1 MSEISYRPANPCVEL
16 ANING
21 RSVPATTSL
30 KVSEF
35 FERNHRNVLRDIRD
49 LVAKCSKNFTELN
62 FELSEYTDPTGRK
75 LPMYLL
81 TKDGFMMLAM
91 GYTGARAMRLKEA
104 YIAQFNAMEE
114 ALRARPS
121 ALPSNYSDALR
132 ALAMEVERREALE
145 QRIQSL
151 DSRLQRI
158 ENRGVSR
165 KAAPREADFEQDLD
179 FYAHKL
185 KEAIQFYRKR
195 DKQKNHLAE
204 PKPGAPLASIAKRMK
219 TLKYIQVEELL
230 ELLLNDKQIYVLQ
243 DWKSSELSRR
253 PMCLYCIAEDRNK

>member
-1 MSEISYRPANPCVEL
+1 MSEISYTPANPCVEL

-21 RSVPATTSL
+21 RSVPTTTSL
-30 KVSEF
+30 KVAGF
-35 FERNHRNVLRDIRD
+35 FERNHRHVLRDIRD
-49 LVAKCSKNFTELN
+49 LVAKCSENFTEPN
-62 FELSEYTDPTGRK
+62 FGLSEYTDPTGRK

-91 GYTGARAMRLKEA
+91 GYTGERAMRLKEA

-114 ALRARPS
+114 ALRARPA

-145 QRIQSL
+145 QKIQSL
-151 DSRLQRI
+151 DTRLQRI

-165 KAAPREADFEQDLD
+165 KAAPKETDFEQDLD
-179 FYAHKL
+179 FYVHKL

-195 DKQKNHLAE
+195 DKQKSYLKE
-204 PKPGAPLASIAKRMK
+204 PKPGAPLASIVKRLK
-219 TLKYIQVEELL
+219 TLKQAQVEDLL
-230 ELLLNDKQIYVLQ
+230 ELLLADNQIYVLR
-243 DWKSSELSRR
+243 DWKSSEKSCR

>member
-1 MSEISYRPANPCVEL
+1 MSEISYTPANPCVEL
-16 ANING
+16 TNING
-21 RSVPATTSL
+21 RSVPTTTSL
-30 KVSEF
+30 KVAEF
-35 FERNHRNVLRDIRD
+35 FERNHRHVLRDIRD
-49 LVAKCSKNFTELN
+49 LVAKCSKNFTEPN
-62 FELSEYTDPTGRK
+62 FGLSEYTDPTGRK

-91 GYTGARAMRLKEA
+91 GYTGERAMRLKEA

-114 ALRARPS
+114 ALRARP
-121 ALPSNYSDALR
+121 AAMPSNYSEALR
-132 ALAMEVERREALE
+132 ALAAEVEKREALE
-145 QRIQSL
+145 KRLNGL
-151 DSRLQRI
+151 DSRIQRL
-158 ENRGVSR
+158 ESKAGSR
-165 KAAPREADFEQDLD
+165 KAAPRETDFEQDLD

-219 TLKYIQVEELL
+219 TLKYIEVEELL

-253 PMCLYCIAEDRNK
+253 PMRLYCIAEDRNK

>member
-1 MSEISYRPANPCVEL
+1 MSEISYTSANPCVEL

-62 FELSEYTDPTGRK
+62 FELSEYIDPTGRK

-91 GYTGARAMRLKEA
+91 GYTGERAMRLKEA

-145 QRIQSL
+145 QKIQSL
-151 DSRLQRI
+151 DTRLQRI
-158 ENRGVSR
+158 ENRVGRR
-165 KAAPREADFEQDLD
+165 KEAPREADFEQDLD
-179 FYAHKL
+179 FYARKL

-195 DKQKNHLAE
+195 DNQKSHAKD
-204 PKPGAPLASIAKRMK
+204 PKPGAPLASIVKRLK
-219 TLKYIQVEELL
+219 TLKSAQVEELL
-230 ELLLNDKQIYVLQ
+230 EMLLDDKQIYVLQ

-253 PMCLYCIAEDRNK
+253 PMRLYCIAEDRNK